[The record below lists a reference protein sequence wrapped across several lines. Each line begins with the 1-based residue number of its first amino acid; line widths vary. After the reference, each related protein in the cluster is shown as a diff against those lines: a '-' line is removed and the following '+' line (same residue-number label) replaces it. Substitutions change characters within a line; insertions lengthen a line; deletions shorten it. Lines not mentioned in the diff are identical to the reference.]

1 MPLEDAIDFIES
13 IEEAE
18 RDELIMKRWIPIQF
32 EMSLADFKARL
43 LTPRKTVKET
53 LADVESILIAFHN
66 QKGGV

>member
-1 MPLEDAIDFIES
+1 MPLDDAIDFIKA

-32 EMSLADFKARL
+32 EMSFADFKARL

-53 LADVESILIAFHN
+53 LTDVESILTEFHN

>member
-1 MPLEDAIDFIES
+1 MPLDDAIDFIEA

-32 EMSLADFKARL
+32 EMSFSDFKARL
-43 LTPRKTVKET
+43 LTPRKTVKEPLT
-53 LADVESILIAFHN
+53 DVESILTAFHN

>member
-1 MPLEDAIDFIES
+1 MPLEDAIDFIEA

-32 EMSLADFKARL
+32 EMSFADFKARL
-43 LTPRKTVKET
+43 LTPMLSLKET
-53 LADVESILIAFHN
+53 LMDVESILTAFHN

>member
-1 MPLEDAIDFIES
+1 MPLDDAIDFIEA

-32 EMSLADFKARL
+32 EMSFADFKARL
-43 LTPRKTVKET
+43 LTPKKTVKET
-53 LADVESILIAFHN
+53 LTDVESILTSFHN

>member
-1 MPLEDAIDFIES
+1 MPIEDAIDFIEA

-32 EMSLADFKARL
+32 EISFADFKARL

-53 LADVESILIAFHN
+53 LVDVESILTAFHN

>member
-32 EMSLADFKARL
+32 EMSFADFKARL
-43 LTPRKTVKET
+43 LTPKNTVKET
-53 LADVESILIAFHN
+53 LADVENILKAFHN

>member
-32 EMSLADFKARL
+32 EMSFADFKARL

-53 LADVESILIAFHN
+53 LMDVESILTAFHN

>member
-1 MPLEDAIDFIES
+1 MPLEDAIDFIEA

-32 EMSLADFKARL
+32 EMSFADFKARL
-43 LTPRKTVKET
+43 LTPRKTVNET
-53 LADVESILIAFHN
+53 LTDVESILTAFHK

>member
-1 MPLEDAIDFIES
+1 MPLDDAIDFIEA

-32 EMSLADFKARL
+32 EMSFADFKARL
-43 LTPRKTVKET
+43 LTPRKTVNET
-53 LADVESILIAFHN
+53 LTDVESILTAFHK

>member
-1 MPLEDAIDFIES
+1 MPLDDAIDFIEA

-32 EMSLADFKARL
+32 EMSFADFKARL
-43 LTPRKTVKET
+43 LTPRKTVNET
-53 LADVESILIAFHN
+53 LTDVESILTAFHN

>member
-32 EMSLADFKARL
+32 EMSFADFKARL
-43 LTPRKTVKET
+43 LTPKKTVKET
-53 LADVESILIAFHN
+53 LADVNWIFSNWLA
-66 QKGGV
+66 V

>member
-13 IEEAE
+13 VEEAE

-32 EMSLADFKARL
+32 EMSFADFKARL

-53 LADVESILIAFHN
+53 LMDVESILTAFHN

>member
-32 EMSLADFKARL
+32 EMSFADFKARL

>member
-1 MPLEDAIDFIES
+1 MPLDDAIDFIES

-32 EMSLADFKARL
+32 EMSFADFKARL
-43 LTPRKTVKET
+43 LTPRKTAKET
-53 LADVESILIAFHN
+53 LTDVESILTAFHN